1 MSKKQKFVEV
11 RIDYTDP
18 ETKEI
23 CIDAYPSD
31 DDNVSGRTVAR
42 VSLDG
47 EVIPGTNSEI
57 EKDDLECSLVQEMI
71 KEAKEEQA
79 NRKQEL
85 IDKVLDEIKR
95 DVEKGD
101 VTAIDELLK
110 FCPAK
115 NLKAYLPEEGI

>member
-1 MSKKQKFVEV
+1 MSKQKFVEV

-18 ETKEI
+18 DTKEI

-31 DDNVSGRTVAR
+31 DDEVQGRTVAR
-42 VSLDG
+42 ISLDG
-47 EVIPGTNSEI
+47 EVIPGTNPEI

-85 IDKVLDEIKR
+85 VDKVLKQIKE
-95 DVEKGD
+95 DIMLGD
-101 VTAIDELLK
+101 VSAVDELIK